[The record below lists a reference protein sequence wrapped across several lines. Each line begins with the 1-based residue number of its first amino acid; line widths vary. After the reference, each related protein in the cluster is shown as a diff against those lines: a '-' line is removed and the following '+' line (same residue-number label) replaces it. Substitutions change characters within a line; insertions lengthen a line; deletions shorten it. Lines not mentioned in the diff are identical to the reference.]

1 MLNLA
6 RQRKEYDR
14 QKGYL
19 ACFEDHGCQSLDAKL
34 GTCGWKNC
42 RSKLTGLTLYP
53 SGAYL
58 QSSSGIYTINVAMAL
73 QVPMPKCDIVTSSYP
88 EYEGYEVVVSAATG
102 SFRLSLIP
110 LLLAFFALFGLW

>member
-1 MLNLA
+1 
-6 RQRKEYDR
+6 
-14 QKGYL
+14 
-19 ACFEDHGCQSLDAKL
+19 
-34 GTCGWKNC
+34 
-42 RSKLTGLTLYP
+42 
-53 SGAYL
+53 
-58 QSSSGIYTINVAMAL
+58 MAL